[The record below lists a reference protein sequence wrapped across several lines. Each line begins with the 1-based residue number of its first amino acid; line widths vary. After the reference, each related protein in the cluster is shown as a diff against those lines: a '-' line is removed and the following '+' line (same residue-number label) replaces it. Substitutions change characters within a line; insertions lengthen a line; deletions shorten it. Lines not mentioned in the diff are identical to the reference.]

1 MLAPAALPRS
11 VVVIPQQNA
20 LARRGISSCV
30 RACARTCERARI
42 VNYATVGWADVLLNF
57 TIVTKEACL
66 LGVNGHVCELQ
77 LILARYVLYES
88 VSQALYAR
96 RCKSVSLRESW
107 IVCRC
112 KRILARCW
120 RGSRR
125 RVWGHWLD
133 A

>member
-1 MLAPAALPRS
+1 
-11 VVVIPQQNA
+11 VY
-20 LARRGISSCV
+20 ARVRTCV
-30 RACARTCERARI
+30 RACI
-42 VNYATVGWADVLLNF
+42 VNHANVEWADVLLNF
-57 TIVTKEACL
+57 TIVTEEACL

-77 LILARYVLYES
+77 LILARYVSCKS
-88 VSQALYAR
+88 VSRALYAR

-120 RGSRR
+120 RGSGR